1 MTCYHVCIMTTD
13 HEDSYDTTWNC
24 VSLSECLRL
33 ADSLAWQLF
42 GDGPHWVNV
51 VSV

>member
-1 MTCYHVCIMTTD
+1 MQCFHVYILSDD
-13 HEDSYDTTWNC
+13 HSESYDTTWNC
-24 VSLSECLRL
+24 VSLSECFRL

-42 GDGPHWVNV
+42 GAGPHWVNA